1 MCIACFQPI
10 TRAEL
15 SSFFGK
21 RIGRDLIG
29 HPRGDGFSAS
39 RSRFGL

>member
-1 MCIACFQPI
+1 MCIAYFQPI

-21 RIGRDLIG
+21 EIGRDLIG
-29 HPRGDGFSAS
+29 NLRSHGFIALGPRAP
-39 RSRFGL
+39 

>member
-1 MCIACFQPI
+1 MCIGYFQPI

-21 RIGRDLIG
+21 EISRDLLVIFAV
-29 HPRGDGFSAS
+29 PA
-39 RSRFGL
+39 